1 MHLVHGAA
9 TDVGLTRTQNEDSYV
24 VGGGLYAVCDG
35 MGGARAGEV
44 ASDSACRHLLSL
56 TDGKGRDEDLVDA
69 VQAANREV
77 LDQSRRDPALKG
89 MGSTLTAALWEGRDL
104 LIGHVGDSRAYL
116 FRDDRLEQLTEDH
129 SVVGEM
135 ERDGRLTP
143 AEAERHPYRSI
154 LTRAVGTEDRVEVDI
169 RRIAVQPGDRL
180 LLCTDGLTG
189 MLDDEDISRILEEGA
204 SPAAIAESLVAAA
217 LEGGGE
223 DNITVVVL
231 DVVEGEGSG
240 RGGEDEAGVDLGP
253 DERIAPS
260 RALGGGPPG
269 AERVLGPREGSDSGE
284 ALGSGEVSGTGGE
297 KRVERSGA
305 ADWIRG
311 RVLLGI
317 VSTLLVLLLALGVLA
332 VINSSVYFVGTSGGK
347 VALYRGMPY
356 AVIGVELYSVEEV
369 GARRYEE
376 LDRKTREEIDAHDL
390 TTKEDGQRFI
400 RDLSTGE

>member
-1 MHLVHGAA
+1 MMYLVHGAA
-9 TDVGLTRTQNEDSYV
+9 TDLGLTRTQNEDSYV
-24 VGGGLYAVCDG
+24 AGGGLYAVCDG

-56 TDGKGRDEDLVDA
+56 VDGRGRDEDLVDA
-69 VQAANREV
+69 VQAANRDV

-143 AEAERHPYRSI
+143 AEAESHPYRSI

-189 MLDDEDISRILEEGA
+189 MLDDESISRILEEGA
-204 SPAAIAESLVAAA
+204 SPAATAESLVAAA

-231 DVVEGEGSG
+231 DVVEEEGG
-240 RGGEDEAGVDLGP
+240 DRGGEDEAGVEVGP

-260 RALGGGPPG
+260 RALGGDPPG

-284 ALGSGEVSGTGGE
+284 ALGTAGE
-297 KRVERSGA
+297 KRAKRSGA
-305 ADWIRG
+305 ADWFRG
-311 RVLLGI
+311 RVLLAI
-317 VSTLLVLLLALGVLA
+317 VSTLLVLLLALGVFA

-376 LDRKTREEIDAHDL
+376 LDRETREEIDTHDL

>member
-1 MHLVHGAA
+1 MMHLVHGAA

-24 VGGGLYAVCDG
+24 AGGGLYAVCDG

-56 TDGKGRDEDLVDA
+56 VDGSGRDEDLVDA
-69 VQAANREV
+69 VQAANRDV
-77 LDQSRRDPALKG
+77 LNQSRRDPALKG

-154 LTRAVGTEDRVEVDI
+154 LTRAVGTEDRVEADI
-169 RRIAVQPGDRL
+169 RRIAAQPGDRL

-189 MLDDEDISRILEEGA
+189 MLDDEDISRILEEGV
-204 SPAAIAESLVAAA
+204 SPAATAESLVAAA

-231 DVVEGEGSG
+231 DVVEEEGG
-240 RGGEDEAGVDLGP
+240 DRGGGDEAGVEVGP

-260 RALGGGPPG
+260 RALGGDPPG

-284 ALGSGEVSGTGGE
+284 ALGTAGE
-297 KRVERSGA
+297 KRVSRSGA

-311 RVLLGI
+311 RVRLAI
-317 VSTLLVLLLALGVLA
+317 VSALLVLLLALGVFA

-356 AVIGVELYSVEEV
+356 AVVGVELYSVEEV

-376 LDRKTREEIDAHDL
+376 LDGETREEIDAHDL
-390 TTKEDGQRFI
+390 TTKEDGQRLI
-400 RDLSTGE
+400 RDLSNGE